1 MLDVLRSV
9 NIWKPERTMIE
20 PTVIGTER
28 RIINTVKRNG
38 LRNLTIKKM
47 TLPNIANQTS
57 MSSFIHGI
65 KMGKKVLFI
74 VAIAV
79 IVVAVIALNRWY
91 FDLIVNSDLPNW
103 LKWLFLK
110 G

>member
-1 MLDVLRSV
+1 
-9 NIWKPERTMIE
+9 
-20 PTVIGTER
+20 
-28 RIINTVKRNG
+28 
-38 LRNLTIKKM
+38 
-47 TLPNIANQTS
+47 
-57 MSSFIHGI
+57 
-65 KMGKKVLFI
+65 MGKKVLFI